1 MLVLNVDTWYR
12 FGVWMFIGFIIY
24 FSYGMT
30 HSSESEDYTRR
41 QKIRAEYD
49 ESKRLIND
57 AESDLDD

>member
-1 MLVLNVDTWYR
+1 
-12 FGVWMFIGFIIY
+12 
-24 FSYGMT
+24 MT